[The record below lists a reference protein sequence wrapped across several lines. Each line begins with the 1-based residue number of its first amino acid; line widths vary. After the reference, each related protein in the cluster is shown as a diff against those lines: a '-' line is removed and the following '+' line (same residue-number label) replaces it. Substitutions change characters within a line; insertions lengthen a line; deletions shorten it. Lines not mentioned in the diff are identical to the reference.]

1 MKLRGAHLFISTTP
15 LPFDVSNYCKMP
27 GYRPFTRLEF
37 AVHGV
42 NHNEN
47 QVIALQCEC
56 PTDLQLIAFKDFG
69 NLRASGGSLQW
80 RNNAAALGGV
90 TLDLCDPSV
99 VSLILQSVY
108 QVGPVPT
115 AANWNTDL
123 TEADFVR
130 ELCHWI
136 GIVLSRI
143 EESWSS
149 YRALHVCIAVAS
161 YVVQNAP
168 SALSSGEPWN
178 LLMRCRKI
186 AVAWSNAIEKL
197 IELQDSSND
206 ELMNKNWFV
215 NGLIVLTFGTY
226 TGERS
231 RYSYEDESNLDQDA
245 LCSLV
250 RARILMFE
258 QAGDVTTND
267 FEVKRLHCLCYRI
280 IVRWQKH
287 VNKMLAEA
295 SEPLSRI
302 VRERWRIKQISWQL
316 ISNNFFQGYCIT
328 MDDSVSIIHIHV
340 VEG

>member
-1 MKLRGAHLFISTTP
+1 
-15 LPFDVSNYCKMP
+15 
-27 GYRPFTRLEF
+27 
-37 AVHGV
+37 
-42 NHNEN
+42 
-47 QVIALQCEC
+47 
-56 PTDLQLIAFKDFG
+56 
-69 NLRASGGSLQW
+69 
-80 RNNAAALGGV
+80 
-90 TLDLCDPSV
+90 
-99 VSLILQSVY
+99 
-108 QVGPVPT
+108 
-115 AANWNTDL
+115 
-123 TEADFVR
+123 
-130 ELCHWI
+130 
-136 GIVLSRI
+136 
-143 EESWSS
+143 
-149 YRALHVCIAVAS
+149 
-161 YVVQNAP
+161 
-168 SALSSGEPWN
+168 
-178 LLMRCRKI
+178 MRCRKI

-287 VNKMLAEA
+287 VNKMLTEV